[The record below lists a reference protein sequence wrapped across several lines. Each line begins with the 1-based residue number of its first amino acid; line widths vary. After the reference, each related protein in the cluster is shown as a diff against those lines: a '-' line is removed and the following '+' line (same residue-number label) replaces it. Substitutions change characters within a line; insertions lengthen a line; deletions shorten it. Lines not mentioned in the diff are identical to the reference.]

1 MGHAIQWLRS
11 LIFNAQ
17 IYGMMAIMAV
27 VYLPYTIY
35 SRDGALK
42 ACHAYAAWVLWTLRW
57 IVGLKVEVRGTPP
70 SEACLVAAKHQS
82 FLDIFQIYSAVPSAR
97 FIMKRLLLY
106 TPIFGQ
112 YVYRL
117 GCIPVHRGKRG
128 KAIAQMVKDVG
139 KSMDRPGQLVIYP
152 QGTRVAPG
160 DHKPYKVGVGILY
173 EELGQRCYPVATNV
187 GLFWPKRG
195 ILRMP
200 GTAVV
205 EFLEPIEPGLSK
217 EEFMALLEERIE
229 GRSNALM
236 AEAGFEVA
244 APPAS

>member
-1 MGHAIQWLRS
+1 MGNAVQWLRS
-11 LIFNAQ
+11 LIFNVQ
-17 IYGMMAIMAV
+17 IYIMMPIMAV
-27 VYLPYTIY
+27 IFLPYAILSPEGA
-35 SRDGALK
+35 SR

-70 SEACLVAAKHQS
+70 TEACLVAAKHQS
-82 FLDIFQIYSAVPSAR
+82 FLDIFAIYRAVPSAR
-97 FIMKRLLLY
+97 FIMKRILLY

-128 KAIAQMVKDVG
+128 KAIAQMVRDVN

-160 DHKPYKVGVGILY
+160 DYKPYKIGSGVLY
-173 EELGQRCYPVATNV
+173 AELGQPCYPVATNV

-195 ILRMP
+195 ILRKP

-205 EFLEPIEPGLSK
+205 EFLDPIAPGLSK
-217 EEFMALLEERIE
+217 EAFMETLEEQIE
-229 GRSNALM
+229 TRSNALM
-236 AEAGFEVA
+236 AEAGFDV
-244 APPAS
+244 PSNT